1 MTLTQIQVEPVV
13 RPVDEFIFNTPRI
26 TLQCLKDA
34 TTVDAN
40 TLFNMSCADLLAANQ
55 RDLISLTGSS
65 SKAKGKEIVSG
76 STAVEVSRDLLNKFS
91 DTVVNLADDSLGTQE
106 IEEDI
111 YSKVSHSLK
120 EKGKEIVVEGT
131 PVGNID
137 QVMRKDETVV
147 TTIAGESAKSGL
159 SVITQNET
167 AAIHGKGAKSMKDIL
182 ELSGVV
188 DLDNDCV
195 QTQQD
200 DVTPNQL
207 AAKETKGSRSK
218 KYVKR
223 VSPQKEDEDEN
234 APIKLLK
241 RAIKIEKI
249 V

>member
-1 MTLTQIQVEPVV
+1 ML
-13 RPVDEFIFNTPRI
+13 N
-26 TLQCLKDA
+26 
-34 TTVDAN
+34 
-40 TLFNMSCADLLAANQ
+40 
-55 RDLISLTGSS
+55 S

-76 STAVEVSRDLLNKFS
+76 STAVEVSLDLLNKFS
-91 DTVVNLADDSLGTQE
+91 DTVVNLDDDSLGTQE

-120 EKGKEIVVEGT
+120 EKGKEVVVEGT

-137 QVMRKDETVV
+137 QVMRKDETVA
-147 TTIAGESAKSGL
+147 TTIAGESAKTGL

-167 AAIHGKGAKSMKDIL
+167 AAIQKKDIL
-182 ELSGVV
+182 ELSGIVV
-188 DLDNDCV
+188 LDNDCV

-218 KYVKR
+218 KIVKR